1 MIELRERF
9 EVPAFTDAVWAA
21 RSPRCRRLRAR
32 RQDRQLEEDGALDAS
47 VVVKFGPTRVTFR
60 VKANLEL
67 DVIEARCG
75 TITAQG
81 RDTIGGTRMRS
92 TARFEVTPGTGR
104 QRLAVAIDGNVEVSG
119 RLASLIEGGASL
131 VVTDVCRVRGAAGGP
146 LLRRAAVGRWSPPA
160 ASDVELIRRDDTS

>member
-1 MIELRERF
+1 MIEIRERF
-9 EVPAFTDAVWAA
+9 DVPAGPDAVWAVLSDPHA
-21 RSPRCRRLRAR
+21 VVGCVPGA
-32 RQDRQLEEDGALDAS
+32 QIDNVEEDGSLDAS

-67 DVIEARCG
+67 DEAARQG

-92 TARFEVTPGTGR
+92 TATFGVTAGPGGSGSS
-104 QRLAVAIDGNVEVSG
+104 VAIDGSVEVSG

-131 VVTDVCRVRGAAGGP
+131 VVKRMSSEFAERLAA
-146 LLRRAAVGRWSPPA
+146 RCAAEAR
-160 ASDVELIRRDDTS
+160 